1 MRLLTMLATCV
12 ASASSSYD
20 VPNVE
25 IVDQSLE
32 ELKLQ
37 PTTQKSRVLGS
48 LYYFVRLGDSLIFE
62 SSPINR
68 EIQLLLGDILL
79 DEYGS
84 MISN

>member
-12 ASASSSYD
+12 VGASSSYN

-25 IVDQSLE
+25 TMDQCLE

-48 LYYFVRLGDSLIFE
+48 LYYFVRLGDNLVFE
-62 SSPINR
+62 SLPINR
-68 EIQLLLGDILL
+68 EIQLFLGDIL
-79 DEYGS
+79 
-84 MISN
+84 